1 MALFGNKRS
10 DDFPIGLPGLMGG
23 YGGGTFNP
31 DGSAATPTISTP
43 SGNDLGAMPAGLTL
57 GATTPQ
63 PKKGGGLFGSNS
75 ALWKV
80 MGAVGDAMS
89 MSNGLPATFTPA
101 MLAQRQHQ
109 QTMAEKEADRQAQ
122 YQDWV
127 RQQEYTAAHPH
138 PVNNDTVNDYTFI
151 SQQLGHDAADQY
163 LRNLGDPIVTVQ
175 LPGNRVYS
183 GPRSGMAAALAGGA
197 GAAPATISAEDWN
210 KGTPVGGGV
219 GNGASNFRP

>member
-1 MALFGNKRS
+1 MALFGNKRP

-122 YQDWV
+122 FQNEV
-127 RQQEYTAAHPH
+127 ALAR
-138 PVNNDTVNDYTFI
+138 I
-151 SQQLGHDAADQY
+151 KAADP
-163 LRNLGDPIVTVQ
+163 GDDAFTRAMQAAGYV
-175 LPGNRVYS
+175 PGSPEYV
-183 GPRSGMAAALAGGA
+183 ALAKKRAESLTNPVQFMSDGMGGYIPVRPY
-197 GAAPATISAEDWN
+197 GGDGSAPPTQ
-210 KGTPVGGGV
+210 PVGKITLIPGGGV
-219 GNGASNFRP
+219 GNGASGFRP